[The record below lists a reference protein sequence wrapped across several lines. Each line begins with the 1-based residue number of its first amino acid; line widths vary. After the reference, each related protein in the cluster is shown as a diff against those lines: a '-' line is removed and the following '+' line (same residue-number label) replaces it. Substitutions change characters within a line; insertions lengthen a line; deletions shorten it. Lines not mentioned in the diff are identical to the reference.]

1 MSYTLWAETIDPFDE
16 FFKLNSVRAK
26 NQLFWWL
33 GYEQNETPCTN
44 IIC

>member
-16 FFKLNSVRAK
+16 FFSVRAK
-26 NQLFWWL
+26 NQFFWWL
-33 GYEQNETPCTN
+33 GYEQKETPGTK